1 MNRVEEVM
9 AELKKKGSEQ
19 TRKTLRRHGVT
30 GDLFGVKIADLK
42 PIAKKIKGD
51 QELACQLYETGNYD
65 AMYLSGL
72 VADGSL
78 MTKRQ
83 LDSWAKQASCSTIS
97 EYTVSQV
104 ASEHPRARDL
114 AVKWIKSKQPS
125 IACSGWCT
133 YIGVLA
139 TRPDEELDVDEVK
152 ELLDHVAEK
161 IHSAPNL
168 VRYSMNNYVIAVGTY
183 VKPLLKQAKRAAK
196 SIGVVAVDM
205 GDTACKVPLA
215 TAYIAKVEKM
225 GRVGKKRKTMKC

>member
-51 QELACQLYETGNYD
+51 QELACQLYATGNYD
-65 AMYLSGL
+65 AMYLAGL
-72 VADGSL
+72 VADGSQ

-83 LDSWAKQASCSTIS
+83 LDSWAKLATCNAIS
-97 EYTVSQV
+97 EYTVSKV

-114 AVKWIKSKQPS
+114 AVKWIKSKQEP
-125 IACSGWCT
+125 IACCGWCT

-139 TRPDEELDVDEVK
+139 TRPDEELDLSEVK
-152 ELLDHVAEK
+152 ELLDRVAQQ

-168 VRYSMNNYVIAVGTY
+168 ARYSMNNYVIAVGTDGM
-183 VKPLLKQAKRAAK
+183 PL
-196 SIGVVAVDM
+196 
-205 GDTACKVPLA
+205 
-215 TAYIAKVEKM
+215 
-225 GRVGKKRKTMKC
+225 

>member
-30 GDLFGVKIADLK
+30 GDLFGVKIGDLK
-42 PIAKKIKGD
+42 PIAKRINGD
-51 QELACQLYETGNYD
+51 QELAYQLYATGNYD
-65 AMYLSGL
+65 AMYLAGL

-83 LDSWAKQASCSTIS
+83 LDSWAKLATCSAIS
-97 EYTVSQV
+97 EYTVSKV

-114 AVKWIKSKQPS
+114 AVKWIKSKQDS
-125 IACSGWCT
+125 IACGGWCT

-139 TRPDEELDVDEVK
+139 TRPDEELDFDELE
-152 ELLDHVAEK
+152 ELLDRVVQQ
-161 IHSAPNL
+161 IHSAPNS

-183 VKPLLKQAKRAAK
+183 VKPLLRQAKQAAK
-196 SIGVVAVDM
+196 SIGTVTVDM